1 MATTSYGQFKTENN
15 TILNYV
21 PDSVLN
27 KFGNKLSEQELCE
40 EIRHALS
47 DLEEGL
53 VCYPMYLRQ
62 VYDLPW
68 INETT
73 EKSLEIKFNIHA
85 PYYSYS
91 SIWIGDT
98 SLIGYD
104 LVMLNHIKEKYG
116 LGFISEQIQRGKHL
130 DSLGLGFKKEE
141 ILNDSDI
148 FCSLDSLHHPSDS
161 LHHGYKYVVQY
172 NREINVEEIL
182 YLEYSAKEKSYMK
195 IDFEPKEKQYW
206 NLIIGKM
213 IEVNPAQLEGKNI
226 PFHLYLNLYYHQG
239 QVMFNTE
246 LM

>member
-1 MATTSYGQFKTENN
+1 MIMKYLFIIAFSISSICFGQCNKYNN
-15 TILNYV
+15 TILKYV

-27 KFGNKLSEQELCE
+27 KLGNKLSEQELCD

-98 SLIGYD
+98 SLIR
-104 LVMLNHIKEKYG
+104 L
-116 LGFISEQIQRGKHL
+116 
-130 DSLGLGFKKEE
+130 
-141 ILNDSDI
+141 
-148 FCSLDSLHHPSDS
+148 
-161 LHHGYKYVVQY
+161 
-172 NREINVEEIL
+172 
-182 YLEYSAKEKSYMK
+182 
-195 IDFEPKEKQYW
+195 
-206 NLIIGKM
+206 
-213 IEVNPAQLEGKNI
+213 
-226 PFHLYLNLYYHQG
+226 
-239 QVMFNTE
+239 
-246 LM
+246 